1 MLDAGAPDDVAIIQ
15 YLTHIRL
22 GFGALDALAEDL
34 DALGVARP
42 LVVSDRGIEAAGLLA
57 QLTAALP
64 NPPGAVFLETPP
76 NPSEAAA
83 RAAAE
88 LYRAQGCDGVVAFGG
103 GSSIDLAKAV
113 AVLAG
118 QGGDL
123 VDYVLI
129 RGGAGKISDAIAP
142 LVAIP
147 TTAGTGSEVGRAAL
161 ITFEGG
167 RKMALVSPH
176 LIPKRAICD
185 PGLLLG
191 VPVGLTAATGMDALA
206 HCVET
211 YLSPKINPPADAI
224 ALDGA
229 GRLARW
235 LEAAVSDGSNR
246 RARWETMTASLQGGL
261 TFQKGL
267 GAVHGLSHALGGY
280 GEARLH
286 HGLLNALLLPPVL
299 RHNAGA
305 APEKEAALRHAMGL
319 APDADLAEAFSDLNR
334 RLGIA
339 ERLAP
344 GSVDPGDVEAIAAY
358 AMEDHS
364 TATNP
369 RPMTAAAYAEMLRSI
384 L

>member
-1 MLDAGAPDDVAIIQ
+1 MLDARAPDEIAILQ

-22 GFGALDALAEDL
+22 GFGALCAVGEDL
-34 DALGVARP
+34 QALGASRP
-42 LVVSDRGIEAAGLLA
+42 LIVSDHGIAGAGLLA
-57 QLTAALP
+57 RLTAALP
-64 NPPGAVFLETPP
+64 GEAGALFLDTPP
-76 NPSEAAA
+76 NPSEAAV
-83 RAAAE
+83 RAAAQ
-88 LYRAQGCDGVVAFGG
+88 LYRDASCDGVVAFGG

-118 QGGDL
+118 QGGAL
-123 VDYVLI
+123 IDYALI
-129 RGGAGKISDAIAP
+129 RGGAGKITDAIAP
-142 LVAIP
+142 LIAIP

-176 LIPKRAICD
+176 LIPRRAICD
-185 PGLLLG
+185 PDLLLG
-191 VPVGLTAATGMDALA
+191 APASLTAATGMDALA

-211 YLSPKINPPADAI
+211 FFSPKINPPADAI

-229 GRLARW
+229 RRLARW
-235 LEAAVSDGSNR
+235 LEAAVADGSDR

-280 GEARLH
+280 GEAKLH

-305 APEKEAALRHAMGL
+305 APEKEAALRQAMGL
-319 APDADLAEAFSDLNR
+319 GPHADLADAFSDLNR
-334 RLGIA
+334 RIGIG
-339 ERLAP
+339 ERLEEGA
-344 GSVDPGDVEAIAAY
+344 VAAADFETIARH

-369 RPMTAAAYAEMLRSI
+369 RAMTVEVYAELLRAV